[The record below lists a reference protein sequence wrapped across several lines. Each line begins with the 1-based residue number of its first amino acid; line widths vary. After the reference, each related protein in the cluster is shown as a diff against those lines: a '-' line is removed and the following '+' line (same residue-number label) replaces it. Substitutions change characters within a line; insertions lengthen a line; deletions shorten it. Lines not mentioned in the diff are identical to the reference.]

1 MLLNMKFWVVL
12 DVHLF
17 VTKDVSM
24 LNSTSR
30 AVLQLAENLNF
41 VLLCIMAKKHCY
53 DLNSNV
59 SFYKDNVPWMRLS
72 LSQARLVWSR
82 AKTQVR
88 EKRRG

>member
-1 MLLNMKFWVVL
+1 MYT
-12 DVHLF
+12 LF
-17 VTKDVSM
+17 VTNDVSM

-59 SFYKDNVPWMRLS
+59 PFYKDNVP
-72 LSQARLVWSR
+72 
-82 AKTQVR
+82 
-88 EKRRG
+88 

>member
-1 MLLNMKFWVVL
+1 MYMFLSIVASLQYQSMKFWVVL

-17 VTKDVSM
+17 VTNDVSM

-59 SFYKDNVPWMRLS
+59 PFFKDNVP
-72 LSQARLVWSR
+72 
-82 AKTQVR
+82 
-88 EKRRG
+88 

>member
-17 VTKDVSM
+17 VTNDVSM

-41 VLLCIMAKKHCY
+41 VLLCIMAKKHC
-53 DLNSNV
+53 
-59 SFYKDNVPWMRLS
+59 
-72 LSQARLVWSR
+72 
-82 AKTQVR
+82 
-88 EKRRG
+88 

>member
-17 VTKDVSM
+17 VTNDVSM

-41 VLLCIMAKKHCY
+41 VLLCIMAKNNCY
-53 DLNSNV
+53 DQNSNV
-59 SFYKDNVPWMRLS
+59 PFYKDNVP
-72 LSQARLVWSR
+72 
-82 AKTQVR
+82 
-88 EKRRG
+88 

>member
-1 MLLNMKFWVVL
+1 MYMFLSIVASLQYQSMKFWVVL

-17 VTKDVSM
+17 VTNDVSM

-59 SFYKDNVPWMRLS
+59 PFYKDNVP
-72 LSQARLVWSR
+72 
-82 AKTQVR
+82 
-88 EKRRG
+88 